1 MAILTNAGRAIL
13 TNRIKGAG
21 TEPINMGI
29 GSGSTTAEAVTNT
42 ALQTEFTTGTW
53 TGYARLGS
61 GTGAT
66 SSQQT
71 TTSAND
77 TYQVVGTFTA
87 PGTANVQEAGL
98 FDAATGGNMLI
109 RGLTGGVSLASGD
122 SIQLTIKLTFA

>member
-1 MAILTNAGRAIL
+1 MAILVDAGRAIL

-21 TEPINMGI
+21 TEPLNIGI
-29 GSGSTTAEAVTNT
+29 GSGTTAEAHGNT
-42 ALQTEFTTGTW
+42 ALATEFTTGTW
-53 TGYARLGS
+53 SGYARLGS

-66 SSQQT
+66 SSQST
-71 TTSAND
+71 TTVTND

-87 PGTANVQEAGL
+87 PGAANVQEAGL
-98 FDAATGGNMLI
+98 FDAATGGNMLV